1 MRGSQRVKYR
11 IQDGITFH
19 EDFVV
24 PEAKHTKSAAFQ
36 IKSPDLILRLGFQ
49 VLPAV
54 KLDDQTLLHA
64 NEIDYVATQRNLSTK
79 LESAEITVAKALPKQ
94 LFDIRASSAQLSC
107 ACLSYSLSQEFPSP

>member
-1 MRGSQRVKYR
+1 MKYR

-19 EDFVV
+19 GDFVV

-79 LESAEITVAKALPKQ
+79 LESAEITVAQALPKQ